1 MIKIVQP
8 PEPLVSLDEM
18 KVALGES
25 GDDRNDFIETLVM
38 AAQGEL
44 DGPNGWVGISVAPQI
59 AQITASAFDP
69 AIRLIGGPVFGVTIN
84 YFDAD
89 GDAQTLSDTGYI
101 VGADGTISLAD
112 GAEWPT
118 LAERADAVTVTY
130 DVGIDDGDDPR
141 VALMRTAIILHVR
154 MTMDMV
160 DPAMSRKAIESI
172 VRPMWVIP

>member
-8 PEPLVSLDEM
+8 PEPLVSLDDM

-25 GDDRNDFIETLVM
+25 GNDRNDFIETLVM

-59 AQITASAFDP
+59 AQVAASTFDP

-84 YFDAD
+84 YFDAN
-89 GDAQTLSDTGYI
+89 GDAQTLSDAGYI
-101 VGADGTISLAD
+101 VGSDGTISLAD
-112 GAEWPT
+112 GAKWPT

-141 VALMRTAIILHVR
+141 VALMRTAIMMHVR
-154 MTMDMV
+154 MTMDMWE
-160 DPAMSRKAIESI
+160 PETSRKAIESI
-172 VRPMWVIP
+172 VRPLWVIP